1 MVWAAWAV
9 WICNRRADPQEAR
22 SGGLFFGPAIAAV
35 LAVGYKAIIRN
46 KRGLD
51 VHELPASPW
60 PASASVAAPTDYP
73 VRFVGTGSEY
83 FRIWIVN
90 LLLTIV
96 TLGIYSAWAKVRRLK
111 YMYRNTQIADSSFDY
126 HGSPIAILKGRLIAL
141 VLLIAYNFSFQ
152 LSLIAGVVTL
162 AVLAAVFPWLI
173 RQSLRFRARYSSYR
187 GIHFEFVG
195 GLAEIYLIAAP
206 LIFFIVPFA
215 LLGFYAENVGGE
227 PPMWLIAFLGLAMLI
242 YLLVLPYLHYRFKR
256 YQHNNTLLGSA
267 EARFTATAGHFYA
280 VYGIL
285 FAILLVIG
293 VVFAAVGF
301 IAGAGLFTNK
311 GAGVFGVGILVLVI
325 GSYVAYFLIF
335 SAFVVLIQNRIW
347 NHTTVGEVG
356 FVSKARV
363 LPMAWIYLVN
373 IIFLIVTLGLFTPF
387 AVIRSLKYRLE
398 SVTAITVTGMD
409 QFLSGAAVGDVSAT
423 GEGAADL
430 FDFDI
435 GL

>member
-1 MVWAAWAV
+1 M
-9 WICNRRADPQEAR
+9 
-22 SGGLFFGPAIAAV
+22 
-35 LAVGYKAIIRN
+35 
-46 KRGLD
+46 
-51 VHELPASPW
+51 HELPASAW

-90 LLLTIV
+90 LLLTIL

-141 VLLIAYNFSFQ
+141 VLLIAYNFSFK
-152 LSLIAGVVTL
+152 LSLIAGVITL
-162 AVLAAVFPWLI
+162 AVLAAIFPWLI

-187 GIHFEFVG
+187 GIHFQFVG

-215 LLGFYAENVGGE
+215 LLGFFVEEEGGK
-227 PPMWLIAFLGLAMLI
+227 PPTWLVAFLGLAVLV
-242 YLLVLPYLHYRFKR
+242 YLLVLPYLHYRLKR
-256 YQHNNTLLGSA
+256 YQHNNALLGSA

-285 FAILLVIG
+285 FGILLAIG
-293 VVFAAVGF
+293 LVFAAVVF
-301 IAGAGLFTNK
+301 VAGAGLFSSNK
-311 GAGVFGVGILVLVI
+311 GAGIFGVGILVLVI
-325 GSYVAYFLIF
+325 GSYVAYFLLF
-335 SAFVVLIQNRIW
+335 AAFVVLIQNRIW
-347 NHTTVGEVG
+347 NHTTVGEVS
-356 FVSKARV
+356 FRSNARV
-363 LPMAWIYLVN
+363 LPMAGIYLVN
-373 IIFLIVTLGLFTPF
+373 IILLIVTLGLFTPF

-398 SVTAITVTGMD
+398 SVTAVTVNGMD
-409 QFLSGAAVGDVSAT
+409 QFLSGAAAEDVAAT

>member
-1 MVWAAWAV
+1 M
-9 WICNRRADPQEAR
+9 
-22 SGGLFFGPAIAAV
+22 
-35 LAVGYKAIIRN
+35 
-46 KRGLD
+46 
-51 VHELPASPW
+51 HELPASPW
-60 PASASVAAPTDYP
+60 QASASVAAPTDYP

-141 VLLIAYNFSFQ
+141 VLLIAYNFSFR
-152 LSLIAGVVTL
+152 LSLIAGVITL

-187 GIHFEFVG
+187 GIHFQFVG
-195 GLAEIYLIAAP
+195 GLVEIYLIAAP

-215 LLGFYAENVGGE
+215 LLGFFVEEEGGE
-227 PPMWLIAFLGLAMLI
+227 PPTWLVAFLGLAVLV
-242 YLLVLPYLHYRFKR
+242 YLLVLPYLHYRLKR
-256 YQHNNTLLGSA
+256 YQHNNALLGSA

-285 FAILLVIG
+285 LGILLAIG
-293 VVFAAVGF
+293 LVFAAVGF
-301 IAGAGLFTNK
+301 LAGAGLFSSNK
-311 GAGVFGVGILVLVI
+311 GAGIFGVGILVLII
-325 GSYVAYFLIF
+325 GSYVAYFLLF
-335 SAFVVLIQNRIW
+335 AAFVVLIQNRIW
-347 NHTTVGEVG
+347 NHTIVGEVS
-356 FVSKARV
+356 FRSNARV
-363 LPMAWIYLVN
+363 LPMAGIYLVN
-373 IIFLIVTLGLFTPF
+373 IILLIVTLGLFTPF

-398 SVTAITVTGMD
+398 SVTAVTVHGMD
-409 QFLSGAAVGDVSAT
+409 QFLSGAAAEDVAAT